1 MSTTIIGSSANTL
14 REEEAL
20 GSIPCGVG
28 EEGEERGGEG
38 KEKYYTTKITCQF

>member
-20 GSIPCGVG
+20 GSIPCRVGERGKRERGRGRG
-28 EEGEERGGEG
+28 EEGEG
-38 KEKYYTTKITCQF
+38 